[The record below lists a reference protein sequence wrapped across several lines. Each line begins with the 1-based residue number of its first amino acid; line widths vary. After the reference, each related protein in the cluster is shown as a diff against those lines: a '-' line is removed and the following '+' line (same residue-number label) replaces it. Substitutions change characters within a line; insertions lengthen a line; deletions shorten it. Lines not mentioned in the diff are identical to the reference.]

1 MESTAPT
8 SALTRRRF
16 LVLAALAP
24 VGLAACGQTL
34 AGTGGS
40 TSASA
45 SASGAAS
52 PAAAAAS
59 AISSAAASVS
69 ASLSAP
75 SGTLVAFDVGAKNVT
90 LIDVAKNE
98 VTATKA
104 LGAAIRW
111 LNDGQT
117 FWDGKEIWTYDFP
130 ANKLQVLSI
139 DPSTWQVTKRVPVG
153 NGPGHSVV
161 LSKDHKIASINV
173 AGDNKIVA
181 VDTASGKVTGSAATG
196 KFPCD
201 LDNSADFSQLYTP
214 ERDQDTV
221 AMFDAATLHLTKRVA
236 FPSGSN
242 PHMLRVSPDGAT
254 VWVQTVKAGTNVVLK
269 AADLSVLSTQKVG
282 KAPVSNAWSPDGA
295 WAIVTNSGD
304 DTATLFNAK
313 TYKAVRTITVG
324 QGPSNVAF
332 RPDGKFAYISLTGAN
347 SVAVVDTGTWE
358 LAKTVKV
365 GPQPQGL
372 ILLP

>member
-181 VDTASGKVTGSAATG
+181 VDTAS
-196 KFPCD
+196 
-201 LDNSADFSQLYTP
+201 
-214 ERDQDTV
+214 
-221 AMFDAATLHLTKRVA
+221 
-236 FPSGSN
+236 
-242 PHMLRVSPDGAT
+242 
-254 VWVQTVKAGTNVVLK
+254 
-269 AADLSVLSTQKVG
+269 
-282 KAPVSNAWSPDGA
+282 
-295 WAIVTNSGD
+295 
-304 DTATLFNAK
+304 
-313 TYKAVRTITVG
+313 
-324 QGPSNVAF
+324 
-332 RPDGKFAYISLTGAN
+332 
-347 SVAVVDTGTWE
+347 
-358 LAKTVKV
+358 
-365 GPQPQGL
+365 
-372 ILLP
+372 